1 MLQHPTAAR
10 GYLVLFGWL
19 INRVGFVGEDHSG
32 FGFILIRMGGGDES
46 WGVGKGKENKHIF

>member
-1 MLQHPTAAR
+1 VLQQPTAAL

-32 FGFILIRMGGGDES
+32 FGFILKNWWWGGRMGGG
-46 WGVGKGKENKHIF
+46 GVLFGWLINR